1 MVISLKY
8 TEVNIDKPIYATK
21 FKETQTPTHI
31 WFYMKT

>member
-8 TEVNIDKPIYATK
+8 TEINVDKPIYATK

-31 WFYMKT
+31 WFYMKS